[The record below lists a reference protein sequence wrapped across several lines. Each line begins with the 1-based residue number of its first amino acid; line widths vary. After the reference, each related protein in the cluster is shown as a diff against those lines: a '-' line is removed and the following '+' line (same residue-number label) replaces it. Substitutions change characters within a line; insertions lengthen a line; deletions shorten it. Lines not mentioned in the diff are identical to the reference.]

1 VHKGEILTPAAS
13 AGALKGITRATVFDI
28 ARELGIPMREA
39 ELTRYDIWCADEC
52 FLTGTGA
59 EVIPVVK
66 LDGRVIG
73 TGKPG
78 PITGRILTS
87 FRKRVLVEGTRI

>member
-1 VHKGEILTPAAS
+1 
-13 AGALKGITRATVFDI
+13 
-28 ARELGIPMREA
+28 MRETD
-39 ELTRYDIWCADEC
+39 LTRYDIWCADEC

-78 PITGRILTS
+78 PVTGRVRGS
-87 FRKRVLVEGTRI
+87 FRQRVLVEGTRI